1 MITNAKMQVL
11 DIFGL
16 QIFQNDS
23 PKILVKFL
31 LKKSPFNKES
41 GQTKGGTPQDPKI
54 SKICLKTN
62 QKLKKNEHF
71 GKIK

>member
-41 GQTKGGTPQDPKI
+41 GQTKGGPHKTQKYPK
-54 SKICLKTN
+54 
-62 QKLKKNEHF
+62 F
-71 GKIK
+71 V

>member
-11 DIFGL
+11 GIFGL

-31 LKKSPFNKES
+31 LKKTPFNKES
-41 GQTKGGTPQDPKI
+41 GQTKGGPHKTQK
-54 SKICLKTN
+54 SLKTY
-62 QKLKKNEHF
+62 
-71 GKIK
+71 